1 MMNRNFAIAASAILV
16 ALAAMAPAFG
26 EKHYD
31 PGVTD
36 TEITLGQTAPYSG
49 PVSSYGTFGK
59 ASLAYFAMINENG
72 GINGRKIKLITVD
85 DGFSPPKT
93 VEQARRLV
101 ESDNVFFLY
110 APVGTAP
117 NLAIKQYMN
126 DTKVPQLFLQSGIP
140 SWNDPKHFPW
150 SMSGLPNYATEVRAF
165 TKYILDARPDA
176 KIAILYQNDDFGRV
190 YLNGMRAGLGSR
202 ADKMIVG
209 AQSFELSDPTVDS
222 QVINLRASGADVFLI
237 AATQKQTIQ
246 ALRKANELDWHPL
259 KLIAFPAAIVTKT
272 YLPAGIEASKGAL
285 SSSVFIDPTD
295 PARQSDPDV
304 QRYFAWMEKFYPA
317 GDRFDGLNAAAFVTG
332 QLVTDVLKRCGD
344 LLTRENVMKQAA
356 SFHDFKAA
364 MLQPGITANT
374 SPDDYNMFKK
384 LQLLVFDGRHLSPL
398 GTPIGN

>member
-1 MMNRNFAIAASAILV
+1 MNRSSTIWAPVISAALFAA
-16 ALAAMAPAFG
+16 APALS
-26 EKHYD
+26 ETQYD

-72 GINGRKIKLITVD
+72 GVNGRRIKLITVD

-93 VEQARRLV
+93 VEQTRKLV
-101 ESDNVFFLY
+101 EADNVFFLY

-126 DTKVPQLFLQSGIP
+126 DNKVPQLFLQSGLP
-140 SWNDPKHFPW
+140 TWNDPKHFPW
-150 SMSGLPNYATEVRAF
+150 SMSALPNYATEVRAF
-165 TKYILDARPDA
+165 AKYILDTRPDA
-176 KIAILYQNDDFGRV
+176 KIAILYQNDDFGRE

-202 ADKMIVG
+202 ADKMILS

-222 QVINLRASGADVFLI
+222 QVINLRASGADVFLV

-246 ALRKANELDWHPL
+246 ALRKTNELDWHPL

-285 SSSVFIDPTD
+285 SSSVFVDPTD
-295 PARQSDPDV
+295 SAKQSDPAV
-304 QRYFAWMEKFYPA
+304 QQYFAWMDKYYPS
-317 GDRFDGLNAAAFVTG
+317 GDKFDGLNAAAFVEG
-332 QLVTDVLKRCGD
+332 QLVIDVLKRCGD
-344 LLTRENVMKQAA
+344 LLTRANVMRQAA
-356 SFHDFKAA
+356 NFHEFKAA
-364 MLQPGITANT
+364 MLQPGITVNT
-374 SPDDYNMFKK
+374 SPDDYNMFKT
-384 LQLLVFDGRHLSPL
+384 LQLLVFDGQHLQPV
-398 GTPIGN
+398 GAPIGN